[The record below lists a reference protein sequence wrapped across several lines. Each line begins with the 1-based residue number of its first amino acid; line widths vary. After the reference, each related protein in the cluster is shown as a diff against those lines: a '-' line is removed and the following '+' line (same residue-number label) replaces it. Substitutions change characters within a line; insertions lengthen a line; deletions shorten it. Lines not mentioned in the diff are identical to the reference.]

1 MFAEKSIEYR
11 LSVNTSMSVTLASE
25 VTATP
30 DEYQRNITLFI
41 ETHLGKMDRFPQYR
55 HRSFPNSNIC
65 TIYTINHIDI
75 SMLQNEMINFH
86 ITGAPQINYE
96 TLIPLTIIYS
106 LFLVIGI
113 LGNLAT
119 CIVILSNEY
128 LRYKSINRNVV
139 TRKMYLAFRTLLS
152 SSPH

>member
-1 MFAEKSIEYR
+1 
-11 LSVNTSMSVTLASE
+11 
-25 VTATP
+25 
-30 DEYQRNITLFI
+30 
-41 ETHLGKMDRFPQYR
+41 
-55 HRSFPNSNIC
+55 
-65 TIYTINHIDI
+65 
-75 SMLQNEMINFH
+75 MIIIIHH

-128 LRYKSINRNVV
+128 LRYKSIYRNVV

-152 SSPH
+152 SSPHLMLLYNCIRNATNVYLTNLAIADIFTLVFSKYKIKDTKQLS

>member
-1 MFAEKSIEYR
+1 MQKRVSSIDCQWTR
-11 LSVNTSMSVTLASE
+11 AWAWPSPVRWRRHRTSTSGISRCSLRHIWVKWIDFLKTDIATLE
-25 VTATP
+25 TLITV
-30 DEYQRNITLFI
+30 QFTLFN
-41 ETHLGKMDRFPQYR
+41 Y
-55 HRSFPNSNIC
+55 
-65 TIYTINHIDI
+65 IDI

-128 LRYKSINRNVV
+128 LRYKSIYRNVV